1 MWALVEILGL
11 CLLPLT
17 VTVFHNLPDRGWAFG
32 KTIGFALF
40 AFCTW
45 FPLMCLQW
53 LPYSRLFLLGV
64 MCILLACG
72 LLGFWRTYRDIS
84 KVLRQNVTYILV
96 TEFIFLGMVFLLG
109 FLRAFRPDIRGWEMF
124 MDEGFIAAIMRSP
137 HMPPNDMW
145 FAGYSINY
153 YYYAHYAIATFAKLL
168 GQSPSIAFNT
178 GISLY
183 FGLAAVNLF
192 GVTSNIV
199 AWARHQRIQQA
210 QSSSLSESSKLS
222 EETLAPQT
230 IVYSLS
236 SIKPT
241 LRGAIP
247 LAWPLC

>member
-1 MWALVEILGL
+1 MLDLLQMWALVEILGL

-17 VTVFHNLPDRGWAFG
+17 VTVFHNVPDRGWAFS

-53 LPYSRLFLLGV
+53 LPYSRLFILGIL
-64 MCILLACG
+64 CILLACG
-72 LLGFWRTYRDIS
+72 LLGFRRTWSAIS
-84 KVLRQNVTYILV
+84 KTVRQNVTYIIA
-96 TEFIFLGMVFLLG
+96 TEFIFFGMVFLLG

-145 FAGYSINY
+145 FSGYSINY
-153 YYYAHYAIATFAKLL
+153 YYYAHYAIATLAKLL
-168 GQSPSIAFNT
+168 GQAPSIAFNT

-199 AWARHQRIQQA
+199 AWARHQRIEQA
-210 QSSSLSESSKLS
+210 QAHSLSRPDESS
-222 EETLAPQT
+222 EENAEPQT
-230 IVYSLS
+230 VA
-236 SIKPT
+236 PVFAAV
-241 LRGAIP
+241 R
-247 LAWPLC
+247 